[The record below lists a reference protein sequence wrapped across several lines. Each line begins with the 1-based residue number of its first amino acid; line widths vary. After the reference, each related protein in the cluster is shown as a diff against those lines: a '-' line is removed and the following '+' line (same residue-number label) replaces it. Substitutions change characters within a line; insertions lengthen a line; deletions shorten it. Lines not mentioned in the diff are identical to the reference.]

1 VLTQEALAS
10 APQPRPE
17 CAAREVAPGTLQ
29 QDREWVIMA
38 AYIVRRMMH
47 GAAVLFGVTL
57 IVFFL
62 IRLSGDPAA
71 MMLPIEAS
79 PQDLMALRHKL
90 GLDRHKAPAL
100 PLVVRRL
107 PATLNLILAGLVG
120 SVCIAVPIGIVSALK
135 KDSVFDNLGRVVAII
150 GSGMPTFWLG
160 ILLIMAFSVRL
171 RWLPFA
177 GSGSIK
183 HLILPAV
190 TLGAFTA
197 PLQMRVLRSSLLEV
211 LGQDYIRT
219 AYSKGLTRRR
229 VLFEHALKNAAIP
242 YVTVVGL
249 QIGAWLGGSII
260 TESVFAY
267 PGMGLLAVN
276 AILDRDLPLVQA
288 YVFVVATGIVILNFC
303 IDLIYVYLDPR
314 VRHA

>member
-1 VLTQEALAS
+1 
-10 APQPRPE
+10 
-17 CAAREVAPGTLQ
+17 
-29 QDREWVIMA
+29 MA

-90 GLDRHKAPAL
+90 GLDRPLYEQYVLFIVHAVQGDFGTSTRHKAPAL
-100 PLVVRRL
+100 PLVVQRL